1 MNKGSAKKGKE
12 SRSDSDEAAKRKAG
26 EAAKAKAEEL
36 RTAIEG
42 KGEQGKSS
50 LGSVP
55 DDEDKTN

>member
-1 MNKGSAKKGKE
+1 MNKKSTEKDKGSQPK
-12 SRSDSDEAAKRKAG
+12 SDEAASQKAE

-55 DDEDKTN
+55 VDEGKAD